1 MNNDPNLFS
10 YSSSDLFRLSEY
22 FRVSK
27 RGTMQITLLSNS
39 MLEQVPPVRVVF
51 IDLFCT
57 TSPTRTPVRRSEFRH
72 AK

>member
-10 YSSSDLFRLSEY
+10 YSSCDLFRLSQY

-39 MLEQVPPVRVVF
+39 MLEQVPPVCVVF

-57 TSPTRTPVRRSEFRH
+57 TSATRTPTRRREFRH
-72 AK
+72 AR

>member
-10 YSSSDLFRLSEY
+10 YRSCDLFRFSRY

-39 MLEQVPPVRVVF
+39 TLEQVPPVRVVF

-57 TSPTRTPVRRSEFRH
+57 TTPTRSPPRRREFRH
-72 AK
+72 AR

>member
-10 YSSSDLFRLSEY
+10 YSISDLFRLSQY

-27 RGTMQITLLSNS
+27 RSTMQITLLSNS

-57 TSPTRTPVRRSEFRH
+57 TSTRTPMRRREFRH
-72 AK
+72 AR